1 MHAGGR
7 FDVFEQNIVNR
18 PNAFLTKGSKDKQV
32 DRAFSPS
39 IGMTYQPW
47 KPVAVF
53 ANYTRSFA
61 PQSGGARSVQ
71 GTLLRPETGEAYEG
85 GLKFNAPNGQLRLT
99 LSAFEISSVRQF
111 NQYDCIRY

>member
-7 FDVFEQNIVNR
+7 FDVFEQSIINR
-18 PNAFLTKGSKDKQV
+18 PHALLELVSKDKQT

-47 KPVAVF
+47 KPLALF

-61 PQSGGARSVQ
+61 PQSGGARSIS
-71 GTLLRPETGEAYEG
+71 GTLCRPELG
-85 GLKFNAPNGQLRLT
+85 
-99 LSAFEISSVRQF
+99 
-111 NQYDCIRY
+111 